1 MLKIKLA
8 LFGKRKQPRYRV
20 VVAEANSKRD
30 SGYVALLG
38 HYSPTMN
45 PKQLEIDMKAYQEWL
60 QKGAQ
65 PTETVAALAKR
76 LQSATPFPPKKSK
89 PSKKA
94 LAKKAGAGKS
104 AAPAPT
110 QPIAAPAAS
119 TEPPAVTTTEPTEE
133 AEKTQEKITDS
144 DKSQPTETEAPKK
157 PTEQNPV
164 KK

>member
-8 LFGKRKQPRYRV
+8 RFGKRKQPRYRV
-20 VVAEANSKRD
+20 VIAEANSKRD
-30 SGYVALLG
+30 SGYVAQLG

-45 PKQLEIDMKAYQEWL
+45 PKQLEIDMEAYQQWL

-76 LQSATPFPPKKSK
+76 LQSDTPFPPKKSK

-110 QPIAAPAAS
+110 PAAAPAELS
-119 TEPPAVTTTEPTEE
+119 TDAAAEPTAAAE
-133 AEKTQEKITDS
+133 EKTEEKPTDS
-144 DKSQPTETEAPKK
+144 DKSQPTKTDPAKT
-157 PTEQNPV
+157 PTEENPV